1 MSKTGYTQIKP
12 LASALE
18 SLIQGLGIQPKLHE
32 YDAVLFWEEI
42 VGEHIAKAATA
53 IKITQGVLYV
63 QVHASTWRNEL
74 LLRKKEIIAKLNERL
89 GDKAVKDIRLQ

>member
-1 MSKTGYTQIKP
+1 MSKTGYTQTKP
-12 LASALE
+12 LASVLE

-32 YDAVLFWEEI
+32 YDAVLYWEDI

-53 IKITQGVLYV
+53 IKITQGILYV
-63 QVHASTWRNEL
+63 QVSASTWRNEL

-89 GDKAVKDIRLQ
+89 GSNTVKDIRLQ

>member
-12 LASALE
+12 LASTLDALVQE
-18 SLIQGLGIQPKLHE
+18 LGIQPKLHE
-32 YDAVLFWEEI
+32 YDAVLYWEEI

-53 IKITQGVLYV
+53 MKIMQGVLYV

-74 LLRKKEIIAKLNERL
+74 LLRKKEIIAKLNERF
-89 GDKAVKDIRLQ
+89 GSNTVKDIRFQ

>member
-1 MSKTGYTQIKP
+1 MLKTGCTQIKP

-32 YDAVLFWEEI
+32 YGAVLHWEEI

-63 QVHASTWRNEL
+63 QVPTSTWRNEL
-74 LLRKKEIIAKLNERL
+74 LLRKKEIIAKLNEKL
-89 GDKAVKDIRLQ
+89 GDGVVKDIRLQ